1 MKIND
6 IRFQI
11 LNNQNST
18 EFPLG
23 EGGLRGIDSQYS
35 LFHWIS
41 ATADK
46 CNSANCSAAFMVYR
60 SALFMVH
67 RSAAFAMLRY
77 ILNITVLLLIPL
89 LGNSQTP
96 DTTLAK
102 TQLLN
107 TNISLVMSY
116 YSQDGNHSAVTGG
129 IGTEELTVF
138 AAAGAVGIDLD
149 TNGRLLINLGIDVI
163 TSASTDN
170 IDFNVSSASYH
181 DNRIWVS
188 AGYEHNFSKRRIQ
201 AGILPSAS
209 IESDY
214 TSFGIRAWVGYFNK
228 ALTSSYSFSFQS
240 YFDDLRWGR
249 LNPDFRRPVTLVYPK
264 ELRDTAWFDIY
275 MRYSYVFSFD
285 YQHDINQRMAL
296 SIAPGFALQNGLLS
310 TPFHRVFFEGHDE
323 AVVEN
328 LPRNRTKFYLV
339 LQLNWFVGKRLILK
353 PYYRFYADDFG
364 ILAHTFALDFPVK
377 ISPQLSLIPF
387 GRVYTQIASN
397 YFNPF
402 MENSESDEFYTS
414 DYDLSKFNSYK
425 IGLGLSYVP
434 FAWLGKSKTQ
444 FKEFSVRYSYYW
456 RTDGL
461 YAHIIST
468 FFDFGFRRIK

>member
-1 MKIND
+1 
-6 IRFQI
+6 
-11 LNNQNST
+11 
-18 EFPLG
+18 
-23 EGGLRGIDSQYS
+23 
-35 LFHWIS
+35 
-41 ATADK
+41 
-46 CNSANCSAAFMVYR
+46 
-60 SALFMVH
+60 
-67 RSAAFAMLRY
+67 MLRY

>member
-1 MKIND
+1 MGLDYFLNDLRLKIND

-11 LNNQNST
+11 FND
-18 EFPLG
+18 LG
-23 EGGLRGIDSQYS
+23 SAGCDSYRIAILR
-35 LFHWIS
+35 
-41 ATADK
+41 
-46 CNSANCSAAFMVYR
+46 
-60 SALFMVH
+60 
-67 RSAAFAMLRY
+67 
-77 ILNITVLLLIPL
+77 NIIITLLLL
-89 LGNSQTP
+89 LFPFSGNSQTP

-107 TNISLVMSY
+107 TDVSLVLSY

-138 AAAGAVGIDLD
+138 AASAAVGIDLD
-149 TNGRLLINLGIDVI
+149 TNDRLLINLGIDVI

-181 DNRIWVS
+181 DNRIWIS
-188 AGYEHNFSKRRIQ
+188 AGYEHNFSKERIQ

-214 TSFGIRAWVGYFNK
+214 TSFGVRAWIGYVNK
-228 ALTSSYSFSFQS
+228 PRTSSYSFSFQS

-296 SIAPGFALQNGLLS
+296 SVAPGFALQNGLLS
-310 TPFHRVFFEGHDE
+310 TPFHRVFLEEHDK

-328 LPRNRTKFYLV
+328 MPRNRSKFYLAV
-339 LQLNWFVGKRLILK
+339 QLNWFVGKRLILK

-364 ILAHTFALDFPVK
+364 IIAHTFSLDLPIK
-377 ISPQLSLIPF
+377 ISPQLSLVPF
-387 GRVYTQIASN
+387 GRIYTQTATK

-402 MENSESDEFYTS
+402 LKNSETSEFHTS

-425 IGLGLSYVP
+425 VGLGLSYVP
-434 FAWLGKSKTQ
+434 FAWLGKSNTQ
-444 FKEFSVRYSYYW
+444 FKEFSIRYSYYW

-468 FFDFGFRRIK
+468 FFDFGFRRLKEVN